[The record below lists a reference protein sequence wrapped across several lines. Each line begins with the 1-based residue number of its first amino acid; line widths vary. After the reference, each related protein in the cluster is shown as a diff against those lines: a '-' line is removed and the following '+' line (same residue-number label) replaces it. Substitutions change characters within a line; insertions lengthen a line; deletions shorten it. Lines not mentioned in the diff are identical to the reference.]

1 MFIFLSSVDGN
12 FEHVKDIYASVAF
25 DGMVT
30 WYAPVIL
37 VSSCKVKELYFP
49 FDIQH
54 CDMGFGS
61 WSHDSSQLM
70 LVYPNDSDANQ
81 KVFTSNG
88 VWNLNEV
95 EVRTMHLKL
104 ECCKYPFMKIIYG
117 LTLHRI
123 PVFYIMNIVVP
134 CILLSFLMLMVFCI
148 PPESGEK
155 ISLGMSNL
163 LAIILF
169 QQLIA
174 ESMPPRGDEAPLIGK
189 EKLLMANSYFIARH
203 ADSSI
208 SSLIC
213 ELLVS
218 IFEMYKVV
226 AKD

>member
-1 MFIFLSSVDGN
+1 MFILYSLHSVDGN
-12 FEHVKDIYASVAF
+12 FEHVKDIYASVRY
-25 DGMVT
+25 DGQVT

-61 WSHDSSQLM
+61 WSHDSSQLT

-95 EVRTMHLKL
+95 EVRLVKLKL
-104 ECCKYPFMKIIYG
+104 ECCEYPFMKIIYG

-174 ESMPPRGDEAPLIGK
+174 ESMPPRGDEAPLIG
-189 EKLLMANSYFIARH
+189 NYSYKRTCPFMYTMTY
-203 ADSSI
+203 
-208 SSLIC
+208 SL
-213 ELLVS
+213 
-218 IFEMYKVV
+218 FQ
-226 AKD
+226 